1 MKNER
6 KGGEKLSNK
15 RSKNKRNITEY
26 TENFKQHKWHQDKTG
41 FLDSLWVTVSTKY

>member
-1 MKNER
+1 MKGR
-6 KGGEKLSNK
+6 VEKLSNK

-26 TENFKQHKWHQDKTG
+26 TENFSQHKWYQDKTG